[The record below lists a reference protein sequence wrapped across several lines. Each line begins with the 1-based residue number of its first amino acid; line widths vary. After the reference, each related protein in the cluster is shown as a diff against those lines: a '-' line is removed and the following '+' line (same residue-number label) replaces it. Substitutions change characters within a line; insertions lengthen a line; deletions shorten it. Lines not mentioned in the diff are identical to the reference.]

1 MKAEQHDAWLDPAK
15 APVALTIR
23 QELQSVLGNGAV
35 FFPPTF
41 APPEGSDEAPNYLI
55 DGDVALVDTV
65 GSQAN
70 RMEPLFKH
78 EPYASLIPQ
87 ARVQVGQREINLL
100 DAGHRAADALV
111 RFSEKWSALKAA
123 FEDLRDRADATKLAR
138 LAPTSIVFGA
148 WDSRDTQ
155 AKLPRLVGATIRAQ
169 GVKKYTRAAQ
179 FFSSFEKDEIEDL
192 GPAKALSD
200 VGLNDAPS
208 GRGPGGVT
216 ASSIRREAVLNLVAL
231 RSLRAP
237 NTEETIKLQRYIL
250 GLALVAFSSEQ
261 DGFLREGCL
270 LVSSDEKPAEV
281 QAVTRQ
287 GKREP
292 VSLDSAH
299 ALAYAKVAAEHFG
312 VGENWTATFNPQTA
326 KAAMD
331 KRGEKKA
338 ANKPKPNPDKVKAN
352 R

>member
-1 MKAEQHDAWLDPAK
+1 MKADQYDAWLDSATG
-15 APVALTIR
+15 PVALTMR
-23 QELQSVLGNGAV
+23 QELQPVLGDGAV

-41 APPEGSDEAPNYLI
+41 APAEGSDSAPDYLI

-70 RMEPLFKH
+70 RLEPLFKN
-78 EPYASLIPQ
+78 EPYASLVPQ

-123 FEDLRDRADATKLAR
+123 FENIRDRADATKLAR

-155 AKLPRLVGATIRAQ
+155 AKLPRLVGSTIRAE

-179 FFSSFEKDEIEDL
+179 FFSSFEKEEIEDL

-208 GRGPGGVT
+208 GRGPGGII
-216 ASSIRREAVLNLVAL
+216 ASAIRRHAVLNLVAL
-231 RSLRAP
+231 RALRAA
-237 NTEETIKLQRYIL
+237 NAEETRKLQRYIL
-250 GLALVAFSSEQ
+250 GLSAVAFACEQ

-270 LVSSDEKPAEV
+270 LVPCEDKPAEV
-281 QAVTRQ
+281 RMVTRQ

-292 VSLDSAH
+292 ISLSSED
-299 ALAYAKVAAEHFG
+299 ALQYAKGVAAEFG
-312 VGENWTATFNPQTA
+312 VGENWTAIFDRETA
-326 KAAMD
+326 KASMD

-338 ANKPKPNPDKVKAN
+338 SKTKAVK
-352 R
+352 